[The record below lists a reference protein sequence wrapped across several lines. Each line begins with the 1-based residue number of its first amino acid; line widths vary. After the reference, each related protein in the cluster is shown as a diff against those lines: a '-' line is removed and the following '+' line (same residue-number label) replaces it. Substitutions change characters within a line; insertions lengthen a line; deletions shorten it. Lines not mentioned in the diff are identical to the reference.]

1 MSASRQD
8 NAALQLTAYLDG
20 ELDAASALVLER
32 RLAEDEFLKAEYVRL
47 LSLRRAVRS
56 IAQYDLPADLKA
68 RVKSTLDKNRLGPS
82 ARPLAVNPPRRVGR
96 SRQRSWSFQGLAAA
110 AVLGAVISSS
120 VVLMINRYNLRQSVV
135 SQVVAGHI
143 RSLVAPQP
151 FDVASS
157 DSRTVKPWFTARVRE
172 VPQVVDLSPQGF
184 MLVGGRL
191 DVVGH
196 DPVATIVYTHAAHTI
211 SLTTLPPGQ
220 SVSDR
225 AVAGYNVRSWDDA
238 ECTYMVVSDLPNAD
252 LVAFER
258 AFSAESYENK

>member
-1 MSASRQD
+1 M
-8 NAALQLTAYLDG
+8 NAYFDG
-20 ELDAASALVLER
+20 ELDAASALVFER
-32 RLAEDEFLKAEYVRL
+32 RLADDELLKAEYVRL

-56 IAQYDLPADLKA
+56 IAQYELPAGLQA
-68 RVKSTLDKNRLGPS
+68 RITSTLDNYRPGRAARL
-82 ARPLAVNPPRRVGR
+82 AEVTPPRPVARL
-96 SRQRSWSFQGLAAA
+96 RQRSWSFQGLAAA
-110 AVLGAVISSS
+110 AVLGAVISSA
-120 VVLMINRYNLRQSVV
+120 VVLMTNRYSLRQSVV

-157 DSRTVKPWFTARVRE
+157 DSRTVKPWFSARVHE
-172 VPQVVDLSPQGF
+172 VPQVVDLAPQGF
-184 MLVGGRL
+184 MLVGGRV

-196 DPVATIVYTHAAHTI
+196 DPVATIVYKHAAHTI

-225 AVAGYNVRSWDDA
+225 AIAGYNVRSWDDA

-252 LVAFER
+252 LLAFER
-258 AFSAESYENK
+258 AFSAESSLSEYK

>member
-8 NAALQLTAYLDG
+8 NAELQLTAYFDG
-20 ELDAASALVLER
+20 ELDAASALVFER

-47 LSLRRAVRS
+47 LSLRRAVRA

-68 RVKSTLDKNRLGPS
+68 RVKATLDKNRLVP
-82 ARPLAVNPPRRVGR
+82 AVRPVAVNPQRQVGR
-96 SRQRSWSFQGLAAA
+96 SRPRSWSFQGLAAA
-110 AVLGAVISSS
+110 AVLGAVISSAA
-120 VVLMINRYNLRQSVV
+120 VLMINRYNLRQSVV

-157 DSRTVKPWFTARVRE
+157 DTRTVKPWFTARVHE

-184 MLVGGRL
+184 KLVGGRL

-258 AFSAESYENK
+258 AFAVESYENK